1 MGQIQKVLVFL
12 SIILGLDSAQE
23 AHAYLDPGSGSMIL
37 QLLMGGIAGAA
48 VVFKLYWQQFIGI
61 FRSTKGGASGPSSSD
76 DTSPRN

>member
-12 SIILGLDSAQE
+12 SIIFGLDSAQE

-61 FRSTKGGASGPSSSD
+61 FRSPKSGASDPPSSD
-76 DTSPRN
+76 DTPPRN